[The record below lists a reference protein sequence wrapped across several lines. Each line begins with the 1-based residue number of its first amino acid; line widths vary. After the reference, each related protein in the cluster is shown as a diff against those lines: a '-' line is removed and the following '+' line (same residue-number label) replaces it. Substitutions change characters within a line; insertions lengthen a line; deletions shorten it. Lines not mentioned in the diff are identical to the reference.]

1 LLLYKNKKVCYKGNI
16 TNENHLRSNEN
27 LLSFETEGDKMK
39 IRRARIDGGFSPCAA
54 TPENIGKK
62 RCCHIAD
69 MASKAT
75 LSVLTAIALTACT
88 ATNGGSTVP
97 AETNPIQSAGP
108 TETTAESVQT
118 TETTQVA
125 PTNETTEETVYI
137 YGGRYYHQGDPAIEG
152 KSVEAMT
159 LSDAQNA
166 GYTDGATMT
175 ADEKC
180 AYDYNMTWDMVAQG
194 KSDAEIREALLNYG
208 YENNE
213 EAANFMI
220 DWVRADYASGQR
232 AYEAPETP
240 SGSGSGSGS
249 SGSGSSG
256 SGSSGSG
263 SSGSGNSGSGSSS
276 GSGNSGSG
284 NSGSSGGSSS
294 GSGNSGSGN
303 SGSGNSGSSGGSTQ
317 PTETQAPAPT
327 ETQAPAPTEPAPT
340 EPAPT
345 QPAPT
350 ETTPP
355 PATPTPVPATP
366 TPAPTIS
373 YYELTGTAFD
383 DDGNEHTNTF
393 TGSSKSDVRSQYS
406 TWVSNHG
413 YIAGSYSVV
422 AVYSDGSRKSA

>member
-1 LLLYKNKKVCYKGNI
+1 
-16 TNENHLRSNEN
+16 
-27 LLSFETEGDKMK
+27 MK
-39 IRRARIDGGFSPCAA
+39 IRRARIDGGVSPCAA

-69 MASKAT
+69 MASRAT

-88 ATNGGSTVP
+88 ATNGGTTVP
-97 AETNPIQSAGP
+97 TETTPIESAGP
-108 TETTAESVQT
+108 TETTAESTQT

-159 LSDAQNA
+159 ISDAQNA

-175 ADEKC
+175 DDEKC
-180 AYDYNMTWDMVAQG
+180 AYDYNVAWDMVAQG
-194 KSDAEIREALLNYG
+194 YSDEQIRNELISRG
-208 YENNE
+208 YTNNE
-213 EAANFMI
+213 EAANFLI
-220 DWVRADYASGQR
+220 QWVRDDYANGNR
-232 AYEAPETP
+232 AYESNGTTYTP
-240 SGSGSGSGS
+240 SIAGSSSGSGNSGSSGSGNSGSGS

-256 SGSSGSG
+256 SG
-263 SSGSGNSGSGSSS
+263 SS

-303 SGSGNSGSSGGSTQ
+303 SGSGNSGNSGGGSTQ

-340 EPAPT
+340 

-350 ETTPP
+350 E
-355 PATPTPVPATP
+355 PAPTETQAPTPTPVPPTP
-366 TPAPTIS
+366 TPKPAPTIS
-373 YYELTGTAFD
+373 YYELTGNGYD
-383 DDGNEHTNTF
+383 DDGNEHSNSF
-393 TGSSKSDVRSQYS
+393 TGGSKSDVRSQYS
-406 TWVSNHG
+406 TWIDNHG
-413 YIAGSYSVV
+413 YIAGSYVIV
-422 AVYSDGSRKSA
+422 AVYSDGSRKTA

>member
-1 LLLYKNKKVCYKGNI
+1 
-16 TNENHLRSNEN
+16 
-27 LLSFETEGDKMK
+27 MK
-39 IRRARIDGGFSPCAA
+39 IRRARIDGGVSPCAA

-69 MASKAT
+69 MASRAT

-88 ATNGGSTVP
+88 ATNGGATVP
-97 AETNPIQSAGP
+97 TETTPIESAGP
-108 TETTAESVQT
+108 TETTAESTQT

-159 LSDAQNA
+159 ISDAQNA

-180 AYDYNMTWDMVAQG
+180 AYDYNLTWDMVAQG
-194 KSDAEIREALLNYG
+194 KSDAEIREALINYG

-249 SGSGSSG
+249 
-256 SGSSGSG
+256 GSSGSG
-263 SSGSGNSGSGSSS
+263 SSGSGNSGSG
-276 GSGNSGSG
+276 N
-284 NSGSSGGSSS
+284 
-294 GSGNSGSGN
+294 SGNSGSGN
-303 SGSGNSGSSGGSTQ
+303 SGSGSGNSGNSGSGNSGSGSGSGNSGGGSTQ

-340 EPAPT
+340 QPAPTEPAPT

-350 ETTPP
+350 EPAPTTPP
-355 PATPTPVPATP
+355 ETQAPTPTPK
-366 TPAPTIS
+366 PAPTIS
-373 YYELTGTAFD
+373 YYELSGTAFD
-383 DDGNEHTNTF
+383 DDGNEHNNTF
-393 TGSSKSDVRSQYS
+393 TGSSKSDVRSQYT
-406 TWVSNHG
+406 TWLDNHG
-413 YIAGSYSVV
+413 YIGGSYAIY
-422 AVYSDGSRKSA
+422 AVYSDGSRKNV

>member
-1 LLLYKNKKVCYKGNI
+1 
-16 TNENHLRSNEN
+16 
-27 LLSFETEGDKMK
+27 MK
-39 IRRARIDGGFSPCAA
+39 IRRARIDGGVSPCAA

-69 MASKAT
+69 MASRAT

-88 ATNGGSTVP
+88 ATNGGATVP
-97 AETNPIQSAGP
+97 TETTPIESAGP

-137 YGGRYYHQGDPAIEG
+137 YGGRYYHAGDPAIEG

-175 ADEKC
+175 DDEKC
-180 AYDYNMTWDMVAQG
+180 AYDYNMAWDMVAQG
-194 KSDAEIREALLNYG
+194 KSDAEIREALINNG
-208 YENNE
+208 YSSNE
-213 EAANFMI
+213 EAANFII

-232 AYEAPETP
+232 AYEAPQTP
-240 SGSGSGSGS
+240 SGSGSG
-249 SGSGSSG
+249 SG

-263 SSGSGNSGSGSSS
+263 SSGSGNSGSGSSGSGSS

-284 NSGSSGGSSS
+284 SGNSGSGSGN
-294 GSGNSGSGN
+294 SGNSGSGN
-303 SGSGNSGSSGGSTQ
+303 SGSGSGSGNSGGGSTQ

-340 EPAPT
+340 

-350 ETTPP
+350 E
-355 PATPTPVPATP
+355 PAPTEPAPTETQAPTPTPVPPTP
-366 TPAPTIS
+366 TPKPAPTITG
-373 YYELTGTAFD
+373 YELRGSAW
-383 DDGNEHTNTF
+383 DGDNKVSGLVF
-393 TGSSKSDVRSQYS
+393 TGNSESNVIDQYN
-406 TWVSNHG
+406 TYVGNHG
-413 YIAGSYSVV
+413 YAPGGYSIY
-422 AVYSDGSRKSA
+422 AVYSDGSKKPA

>member
-1 LLLYKNKKVCYKGNI
+1 
-16 TNENHLRSNEN
+16 
-27 LLSFETEGDKMK
+27 MK
-39 IRRARIDGGFSPCAA
+39 IRRARIDGGVSPCAA

-69 MASKAT
+69 MASRAT

-88 ATNGGSTVP
+88 ATNGGATVP
-97 AETNPIQSAGP
+97 TETTPIESAGP
-108 TETTAESVQT
+108 TETTAESTQT

-175 ADEKC
+175 DDEKC
-180 AYDYNMTWDMVAQG
+180 AYDYNLTWDMVAQG
-194 KSDAEIREALLNYG
+194 KSDAEIREALINNG
-208 YENNE
+208 YSSNE
-213 EAANFMI
+213 EAANFII

-249 SGSGSSG
+249 GNSG

-263 SSGSGNSGSGSSS
+263 SSGSGNSGSGSGNSGS
-276 GSGNSGSG
+276 GSGNSGNSG
-284 NSGSSGGSSS
+284 NSGSGS
-294 GSGNSGSGN
+294 GSGNSG
-303 SGSGNSGSSGGSTQ
+303 GGSTQ

-340 EPAPT
+340 QPAPTEPAPT

-350 ETTPP
+350 EPAPTTPP
-355 PATPTPVPATP
+355 ETQAPTPTPK
-366 TPAPTIS
+366 PAPTIS
-373 YYELTGTAFD
+373 YYELIGGALD
-383 DDGNEHTNTF
+383 DDGNEHRNTF
-393 TGSSKSDVRSQYS
+393 TGDSKSDVRSQYS
-406 TWVSNHG
+406 TWIDNHG
-413 YIAGSYSVV
+413 YIAGSYSIY
-422 AVYSDGSRKSA
+422 AVYSDGTKKPA

>member
-1 LLLYKNKKVCYKGNI
+1 
-16 TNENHLRSNEN
+16 
-27 LLSFETEGDKMK
+27 MK
-39 IRRARIDGGFSPCAA
+39 IRRARIDGGVSPCAA

-69 MASKAT
+69 MASRAT
-75 LSVLTAIALTACT
+75 LSVLTAIALTAC
-88 ATNGGSTVP
+88 NFNGSTVST
-97 AETNPIQSAGP
+97 ETSPIESSAPNGTSVSETTP
-108 TETTAESVQT
+108 TESREEIASFISGGSS
-118 TETTQVA
+118 
-125 PTNETTEETVYI
+125 TTEETVYI
-137 YGGRYYHQGDPAIEG
+137 YGGRYYHEGDPAIEG

-175 ADEKC
+175 ADEEC

-194 KSDAEIREALLNYG
+194 KSDAEIREALINYG

-213 EAANFMI
+213 EATNFMI

-249 SGSGSSG
+249 
-256 SGSSGSG
+256 GSSGSG
-263 SSGSGNSGSGSSS
+263 SSGSGNSGSGSSGSGSGRGNSGS
-276 GSGNSGSG
+276 GSGNSG
-284 NSGSSGGSSS
+284 GS
-294 GSGNSGSGN
+294 
-303 SGSGNSGSSGGSTQ
+303 Q

-340 EPAPT
+340 

-350 ETTPP
+350 E
-355 PATPTPVPATP
+355 PAPTEPAPTETQAPAPTPVPPTP
-366 TPAPTIS
+366 TPKPAPTIS
-373 YYELTGTAFD
+373 YYELICGALD

-393 TGSSKSDVRSQYS
+393 TGSSDSDVENQYT
-406 TWVSNHG
+406 TWLGNHG
-413 YIAGSYSVV
+413 YFGGSYSVV
-422 AVYSDGSRKSA
+422 AVYSDGSRESA

>member
-1 LLLYKNKKVCYKGNI
+1 MRKIFWKN
-16 TNENHLRSNEN
+16 
-27 LLSFETEGDKMK
+27 
-39 IRRARIDGGFSPCAA
+39 RRKRIDSGESPCAA

-69 MASKAT
+69 MASRAT

-88 ATNGGSTVP
+88 ATNGGATVP
-97 AETNPIQSAGP
+97 TETTPIESAGP
-108 TETTAESVQT
+108 TETTAESTQT

-137 YGGRYYHQGDPAIEG
+137 YGGRYYRQGDPAIEG

-159 LSDAQNA
+159 ISDAQNA

-175 ADEKC
+175 DDEKC
-180 AYDYNMTWDMVAQG
+180 AYDYNLAYDMMAQG
-194 KSDAEIREALLNYG
+194 YSDEQIRNELLTKG

-213 EAANFMI
+213 EAADFLI
-220 DWVRADYASGQR
+220 QWVRDDFNNGTR
-232 AYEAPETP
+232 AYESNGTYTP
-240 SGSGSGSGS
+240 SIAGSSSGSGNSGSGS
-249 SGSGSSG
+249 

-263 SSGSGNSGSGSSS
+263 SSGSGNSGNSGSGSS
-276 GSGNSGSG
+276 GSGNPGSG

-303 SGSGNSGSSGGSTQ
+303 SGSGSSGGGSTQ

-340 EPAPT
+340 

-350 ETTPP
+350 E
-355 PATPTPVPATP
+355 PAPTETQAPTPTPVPPTP
-366 TPAPTIS
+366 TPKPAPTITG
-373 YYELTGTAFD
+373 YELNGTAFD
-383 DDGNEHTNTF
+383 DDDNEQIYSC
-393 TGSSKSDVRSQYS
+393 TGTSASSCRNQYT

-413 YIAGSYSVV
+413 YHGGGYNIYAI
-422 AVYSDGSRKSA
+422 YSDGSKKPA

>member
-1 LLLYKNKKVCYKGNI
+1 MK
-16 TNENHLRSNEN
+16 
-27 LLSFETEGDKMK
+27 KMK
-39 IRRARIDGGFSPCAA
+39 S
-54 TPENIGKK
+54 ENIGKK

-88 ATNGGSTVP
+88 ATNGGSTITP
-97 AETNPIQSAGP
+97 IETNPIQPAGP
-108 TETTAESVQT
+108 SETTAESVQT
-118 TETTQVA
+118 SETTQVA

-180 AYDYNMTWDMVAQG
+180 AYDYNMAWDMVAQG

-249 SGSGSSG
+249 GNSGSGSGSSG
-256 SGSSGSG
+256 SGSSGG
-263 SSGSGNSGSGSSS
+263 SGSGNSGSGSGNSGNSGSGSS
-276 GSGNSGSG
+276 GGSGNSGGGNSGSG
-284 NSGSSGGSSS
+284 NS
-294 GSGNSGSGN
+294 
-303 SGSGNSGSSGGSTQ
+303 GSTQ

-327 ETQAPAPTEPAPT
+327 ETQAPAPTTAPT
-340 EPAPT
+340 EPAPTQT

-373 YYELTGTAFD
+373 YYELTCLAYD
-383 DDGNEHTNTF
+383 EDGNEHTNTF
-393 TGSSKSDVRSQYS
+393 TGSSKSDVKNQYT
-406 TWVSNHG
+406 TWCGNHNYDG
-413 YIAGSYSVV
+413 GSYTIV
-422 AVYSDGSRKSA
+422 AVYSDGSRRAA

>member
-1 LLLYKNKKVCYKGNI
+1 
-16 TNENHLRSNEN
+16 
-27 LLSFETEGDKMK
+27 MK
-39 IRRARIDGGFSPCAA
+39 IRRARIDGGVSPCAA

-69 MASKAT
+69 MASRAT

-88 ATNGGSTVP
+88 ATNGGATVP
-97 AETNPIQSAGP
+97 TETTPIESAGP
-108 TETTAESVQT
+108 TETTAESTQT

-125 PTNETTEETVYI
+125 PTNETTAEMVYI
-137 YGGRYYHQGDPAIEG
+137 YGGRYYHEGDPAIEG

-175 ADEKC
+175 DDEKC
-180 AYDYNMTWDMVAQG
+180 AYDYNLAWDMVAQG
-194 KSDAEIREALLNYG
+194 KSDAEIREALINNG
-208 YENNE
+208 YSSNE
-213 EAANFMI
+213 EAANFII

-240 SGSGSGSGS
+240 SGSGNGSGSGN
-249 SGSGSSG
+249 SGSSG

-263 SSGSGNSGSGSSS
+263 SSGSGNSGSGSS

-294 GSGNSGSGN
+294 GSGNSG
-303 SGSGNSGSSGGSTQ
+303 NSGSSGGSTQ

-327 ETQAPAPTEPAPT
+327 DPAPT

-350 ETTPP
+350 E
-355 PATPTPVPATP
+355 PAPTEPAPTETQAPTPTPVPPTP
-366 TPAPTIS
+366 TPKPAPTIS
-373 YYELTGTAFD
+373 YYELNCTAFD
-383 DDGNEHTNTF
+383 DEDNQHSNTF
-393 TGSSKSDVRSQYS
+393 TGGSKSDVRNQYT
-406 TWVSNHG
+406 TWLDNHG
-413 YIAGSYSVV
+413 YSGGSYNIY
-422 AVYSDGSRKSA
+422 AVYSDGSKKPV

>member
-1 LLLYKNKKVCYKGNI
+1 
-16 TNENHLRSNEN
+16 
-27 LLSFETEGDKMK
+27 MK

-69 MASKAT
+69 MASRAT

-137 YGGRYYHQGDPAIEG
+137 YGGRYYHAGDPAIEG

-180 AYDYNMTWDMVAQG
+180 AYDYNICWDMIAQG
-194 KSDAEIREALLNYG
+194 YSDEQIRNELLTRG

-220 DWVRADYASGQR
+220 SWVREDYANGNR
-232 AYEAPETP
+232 AYESTGTP
-240 SGSGSGSGS
+240 YTPSIAGSSSSGSGNSGS

-256 SGSSGSG
+256 SGSSGN
-263 SSGSGNSGSGSSS
+263 GNS

-303 SGSGNSGSSGGSTQ
+303 SGSGSGNSGGGSTQ

-327 ETQAPAPTEPAPT
+327 ETQAPAPTTAPT

-350 ETTPP
+350 E
-355 PATPTPVPATP
+355 PAPTETQAPTPTPVPPTP
-366 TPAPTIS
+366 TPKPVTTT
-373 YYELTGTAFD
+373 YVLTGEAWT
-383 DDGNEHTNTF
+383 DGGNGERVTLTF
-393 TGSSKSDVRSQYS
+393 EGSSKSNVINQFETYCENHNYMCGNYS
-406 TWVSNHG
+406 
-413 YIAGSYSVV
+413 IATRTS
-422 AVYSDGSRKSA
+422 